1 MTKIIDQPEVAESV
15 SRFINDHKHGDISPM
30 IKQIIHNFL
39 RREKEIAKITIFF
52 SKIYD
57 KLYYDVLFKNIKIEK
72 KTFRILENLAS
83 PTYSK
88 TEEEWENI
96 LHKAQT
102 TK

>member
-1 MTKIIDQPEVAESV
+1 
-15 SRFINDHKHGDISPM
+15 M
-30 IKQIIHNFL
+30 IRQIIHNFL
-39 RREKEIAKITIFF
+39 KKEEEITKITTFF

-88 TEEEWENI
+88 TEEEWKTI
-96 LHKAQT
+96 LHKAKS